1 MRRVDCIDDSPMNKP
16 SWGTDARAS
25 TWERMK
31 EALRRDRDQTN
42 HVLSLGER
50 ELNETDAIEH
60 ATDAVVARDGR

>member
-1 MRRVDCIDDSPMNKP
+1 MRPVHCIDDIPMNKP

-31 EALRRDRDQTN
+31 EALRRDRDETN

-50 ELNETDAIEH
+50 DLDETEAIER
-60 ATDAVVARDGR
+60 ADAVAAREGR

>member
-1 MRRVDCIDDSPMNKP
+1 MNKP

-31 EALRRDRDQTN
+31 EALRRDRDPTN

-50 ELNETDAIEH
+50 ELNETEAIER
-60 ATDAVVARDGR
+60 ADAVVARDGR

>member
-1 MRRVDCIDDSPMNKP
+1 MNKAT
-16 SWGTDARAS
+16 WGTDARAS

-50 ELNETDAIEH
+50 ELNEPEAIER
-60 ATDAVVARDGR
+60 AAAVVARDGR

>member
-1 MRRVDCIDDSPMNKP
+1 
-16 SWGTDARAS
+16 
-25 TWERMK
+25 MK
-31 EALRRDRDQTN
+31 EALRRDRDPTN